1 MILSQNY
8 FDVNAFQHT
17 IDAMTHL
24 FTAHFHIRQ
33 YELNS
38 YGELPN
44 STLQRLFQE
53 TATLATRNAGYD
65 VRYHAERESIWV
77 VHQMTLEHSRP
88 IRYPDE
94 LTIDTWLSDAQKVRT
109 HREYLARNAATG
121 EIVARGRAQ
130 WVHLHAKSLRP
141 LRIPQELFDKFQP
154 NGVSALVRVEP
165 RAYPAPQIDLPEF
178 RATRRV
184 YRYEADE
191 VRHVNNAF
199 YVDWLEEALADAIA
213 KHPSTPLRS
222 AQDANRLCVYRHD
235 IEYARSAMPGDEVI
249 ISVRLVGVGKTASA
263 WNLEIKRGDELLVRD
278 HITAMWVD
286 QTGKPVKM

>member
-1 MILSQNY
+1 
-8 FDVNAFQHT
+8 
-17 IDAMTHL
+17 MTHL

-38 YGELPN
+38 CGELPN

-77 VHQMTLEHSRP
+77 VHQMTLEHLRP

-109 HREYLARNAATG
+109 HREYLARNAATD
-121 EIVARGRAQ
+121 EIVARGRAH

-154 NGVSALVRVEP
+154 NSISALVRVEP
-165 RAYPAPQIDLPEF
+165 RAYSAPQIDLPEF

-191 VRHVNNAF
+191 VQHVNNAM
-199 YVDWLEEALADAIA
+199 YIDWLEEALADAIA
-213 KHPSTPLRS
+213 TRWN
-222 AQDANRLCVYRHD
+222 DARRLCVYRHD
-235 IEYARSAMPGDEVI
+235 IEYARSAVPGDEVEI
-249 ISVRLVGVGKTASA
+249 VVRLVGVGKTASA
-263 WNLEIKRGDELLVRD
+263 WKLKIKRGDELLVRD
-278 HITAMWVD
+278 HITALWVD
-286 QTGKPVKM
+286 QTGKPLKL